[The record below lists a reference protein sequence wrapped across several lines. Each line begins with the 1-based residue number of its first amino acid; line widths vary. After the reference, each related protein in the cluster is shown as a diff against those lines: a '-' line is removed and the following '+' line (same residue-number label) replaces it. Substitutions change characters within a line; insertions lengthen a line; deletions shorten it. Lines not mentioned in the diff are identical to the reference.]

1 MRRNIGSAAVVE
13 RHRLCGLH
21 TLRDALLL
29 PALDRIDSRCDEWAP
44 LFCNLARHR
53 RIGSESRIAGGTVK
67 AEAKYPTASTALSDT
82 KIEISAVSVIAGLF
96 QILDLF
102 AGRRL
107 IVRARARSSNPGES
121 LALRWA
127 LGPEFATTLKELG
140 EGTHAL
146 DGTRTKTRHPPCLA
160 ISLRVGRGPRRF
172 GPDPDLVLI
181 RKPARRGCLKFNIGP
196 TLARVI
202 GCCQCVLSRVIAKPL
217 MPRTEGWPS
226 GLRHRS

>member
-29 PALDRIDSRCDEWAP
+29 PALHRIDSRCDEWAP

-53 RIGSESRIAGGTVK
+53 RIGSESRIAAELK

-102 AGRRL
+102 RGKA
-107 IVRARARSSNPGES
+107 INRARHGA
-121 LALRWA
+121 
-127 LGPEFATTLKELG
+127 
-140 EGTHAL
+140 
-146 DGTRTKTRHPPCLA
+146 
-160 ISLRVGRGPRRF
+160 VG
-172 GPDPDLVLI
+172 
-181 RKPARRGCLKFNIGP
+181 
-196 TLARVI
+196 
-202 GCCQCVLSRVIAKPL
+202 
-217 MPRTEGWPS
+217 
-226 GLRHRS
+226 